1 MNHSLTRD
9 SERIEGRHTL
19 ISSGTCFG
27 SVSTGLIHATPGEIK
42 SFRSSV
48 DKIADMVR
56 SF

>member
-9 SERIEGRHTL
+9 SERIEDRHTL
-19 ISSGTCFG
+19 ISSGACFG

-48 DKIADMVR
+48 DRIADMVR
-56 SF
+56 SL